1 MSMEPSHL
9 PFAWLRIIE
18 DSTVP
23 YQNTPLLEVL
33 AMREQSSLL
42 SGRTAFV
49 PAIVKA
55 FCFASVSFTKSFA
68 Q

>member
-1 MSMEPSHL
+1 MEFSHL
-9 PFAWLRIIE
+9 PFAWLRIME
-18 DSTVP
+18 DFTVP
-23 YQNTPLLEVL
+23 YQNRPLLEVL

-49 PAIVKA
+49 SAIAKA
-55 FCFASVSFTKSFA
+55 FCFAYVSSTKSFV